1 MLPTIWIMYRA
12 GLLTQFI
19 DWSWS
24 VGLRLH
30 VSSQL
35 SYFCSIALFCY
46 GSKFVTNVRFPHLG
60 TPHTKLVCIESQIN
74 YCIINHFFFSS
85 IFLSFSTGEAIH
97 LARDF
102 GYLCETEFPSRQLS
116 EYITR
121 QHTDPAE
128 ITTRRNMILATK

>member
-1 MLPTIWIMYRA
+1 MESLFDNNARSQMFVFMIDLY
-12 GLLTQFI
+12 LTQIQFCI
-19 DWSWS
+19 FNK
-24 VGLRLH
+24 
-30 VSSQL
+30 SSC
-35 SYFCSIALFCY
+35 F
-46 GSKFVTNVRFPHLG
+46 
-60 TPHTKLVCIESQIN
+60 
-74 YCIINHFFFSS
+74 
-85 IFLSFSTGEAIH
+85 FLSFSAGEAIH